1 MNQVKT
7 YLIHTIDLLSD
18 RTAVIFTQNP
28 DITHIA
34 AYIEGYITCLDQ
46 YFDTSL
52 TKELCRFFAKAYKI
66 DSTAMPYT
74 SYPRV
79 FDTSLDD
86 KDKVWKSLNLL
97 RTFAAGL

>member
-7 YLIHTIDLLSD
+7 YLIHTIDLLAE
-18 RTAVIFTQNP
+18 RPEVIFTQKP

-46 YFDTSL
+46 HFNTSL

-79 FDTSLDD
+79 FDTGLDD
-86 KDKVWKSLNLL
+86 QEKVRKFLKHL